1 MMDDVR
7 LYGILNLVLK
17 YVLYNIAGP
26 PGAPA
31 GPPAPPAA
39 AVPR

>member
-7 LYGILNLVLK
+7 LSVILNMFLNVVLC
-17 YVLYNIAGP
+17 NIAGP
-26 PGAPA
+26 PAVQA

-39 AVPR
+39 APR